1 MFIAEVIR
9 ATNFPFRGKDDTTF
23 LTSTESIRSGSGS
36 GRFRKRLKISARQ
49 AESIVGGVLD
59 LLRDRK

>member
-9 ATNFPFRGKDDTTF
+9 ATSFPFRGKDDTTF
-23 LTSTESIRSGSGS
+23 LTSTELIRSGSGS
-36 GRFRKRLKISARQ
+36 GRFRKGLKISSRQ
-49 AESIVGGVLD
+49 AESIEGGVLD